1 MSNQIQKTF
10 FCRYYL
16 GTHDT
21 KPGQRH
27 LYVVK
32 DAGADDPKRLEPQCI
47 TCDLGEVLWASRYHY
62 GNCTH
67 FNAAISPPIG
77 MEGALGHYVLE
88 CEGPGLPL
96 AGLHASDTHRMLRQA
111 FFNIFFLL

>member
-1 MSNQIQKTF
+1 MKIKKKNICVF
-10 FCRYYL
+10 FSYYL

-32 DAGADDPKRLEPQCI
+32 DPGADDPKRLEPQCI
-47 TCDLGEVLWASRYHY
+47 TCDLSEVLYASRNQY

-67 FNAAISPPIG
+67 FNAAVSPPKG

-96 AGLHASDTHRMLRQA
+96 AAIHASDTHRLIR
-111 FFNIFFLL
+111 